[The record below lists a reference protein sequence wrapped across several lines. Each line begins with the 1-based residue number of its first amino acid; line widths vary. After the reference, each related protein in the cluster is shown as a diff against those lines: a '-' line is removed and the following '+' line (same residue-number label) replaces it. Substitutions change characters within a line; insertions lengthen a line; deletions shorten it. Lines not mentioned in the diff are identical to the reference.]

1 MTDQRQ
7 PIIVLGTSQDDPEDE
22 DPRAGGGDGQD
33 TPEPLPPSFPP
44 RQSVANAT
52 GTRLV
57 DSAPTPAVP
66 SRWRR
71 LLSSII
77 VIAVVL
83 AGSALIKSF
92 VVQTFEIPSASM
104 EPTLVNGDR
113 VAVTMYDSTDLH
125 RGDIIV
131 FRDPDS
137 WLDTTDPTG
146 FKGAMRDFFIAIRLL
161 PEDSGHHLIKR
172 IIGMPGDHVAADGHG
187 SLTVNG
193 VQLHEPYLREG
204 TSPSTTAFDV
214 VVPEGCVWVMGDNRS
229 NSADSRFHTSDA
241 HGGALPLTN
250 VVGVAKRIV
259 WPLSHWDTLA
269 GGRDAFKDI
278 PAADPAAAAA
288 APAAREAAGGT
299 DAAHGMVRAA

>member
-1 MTDQRQ
+1 MADQRQ

-22 DPRAGGGDGQD
+22 DPRQDGED
-33 TPEPLPPSFPP
+33 SSLSLPPAFPP
-44 RQSVANAT
+44 RQPVASAT
-52 GTRLV
+52 GTRLA
-57 DSAPTPAVP
+57 DSAPAPLAS

-71 LLSSII
+71 LLSSL
-77 VIAVVL
+77 VVVAVVL
-83 AGSALIKSF
+83 VGSALIKSF

-113 VAVTMYDSTDLH
+113 VAVTRYDSDDLR

-137 WLDTTDPTG
+137 WLSTTDPTG
-146 FKGAMRDFFIAIRLL
+146 LKGAMRDFLIAIRLL
-161 PEDSGHHLIKR
+161 PEGSGHHLIKR
-172 IIGMPGDHVAADGHG
+172 VIGMPGDHVVADGLG

-193 VQLHEPYLREG
+193 VQVHEPYLRPG
-204 TSPSTTAFDV
+204 TSPSTTPFDV

-241 HGGALPLTN
+241 HGGALPLTD

-259 WPLSHWDTLA
+259 WPFSRWGALA
-269 GGRDAFKDI
+269 GGREAFKDV
-278 PAADPAAAAA
+278 PAADPAAPTAAA
-288 APAAREAAGGT
+288 AVREEAPAGMARVA
-299 DAAHGMVRAA
+299 

>member
-1 MTDQRQ
+1 MTDQRH
-7 PIIVLGTSQDDPEDE
+7 PIIVLGTSQDDPGDE
-22 DPRAGGGDGQD
+22 DSPQDGQD
-33 TPEPLPPSFPP
+33 SPQSLPPAFPP
-44 RQSVANAT
+44 RQAVANAT
-52 GTRLV
+52 GTRLA
-57 DSAPTPAVP
+57 DSAPTPSAP
-66 SRWRR
+66 SRRRR
-71 LLSSII
+71 LLSSLI

-113 VAVTMYDSTDLH
+113 VAVTMYDSKDLQ

-137 WLDTTDPTG
+137 WLTTTDPTG
-146 FKGAMRDFFIAIRLL
+146 LKGAMRDFFIAIRLL

-172 IIGMPGDHVAADGHG
+172 IIGMPGDHVVADGRG

-193 VQLHEPYLREG
+193 VQIHEPYLRQG
-204 TSPSTTAFDV
+204 SSPSTTAFDV

-229 NSADSRFHTSDA
+229 NSADSRFHIQDA
-241 HGGALPLTN
+241 HGGALPLTD

-259 WPLSHWDTLA
+259 WPLSHWGTLA
-269 GGRDAFKDI
+269 GGREAFKDV
-278 PAADPAAAAA
+278 PAADPAATTAATASRQGAAA
-288 APAAREAAGGT
+288 
-299 DAAHGMVRAA
+299 GMVRAA